1 MQATVVLVAT
11 AYKVGGLQ
19 MVVLAVATTAFAQM
33 DQLKGSS
40 LWLMSSVTASRDS
53 APSGSGE
60 FRQSLGAGLNKWF
73 SKSWMFSA
81 SLWSMAT
88 EARQAATAEVEG
100 HIGGTWR
107 HKFNQAW
114 YVHAGT
120 TIEFA
125 SDSRYPYLNQRVE
138 IGRKLRFNNHPTAP
152 FLSWEAT
159 YRTDGGYADALR
171 LGVGFRIRVRS
182 QIEIIPMYSRRNG
195 MNGASLMLRYD
206 FPSPRRSFS
215 SNQERQMSP

>member
-1 MQATVVLVAT
+1 MQARVVLVAT
-11 AYKVGGLQ
+11 AYKFGGLQ
-19 MVVLAVATTAFAQM
+19 MVILAVATTAFAQM

-40 LWLMSSVTASRDS
+40 IWIMSSVTASRDS
-53 APSGSGE
+53 APTRSGE

-81 SLWSMAT
+81 SLWTMAT
-88 EARQAATAEVEG
+88 ETRQAATAEVEG

-114 YVHAGT
+114 YLHAGT

-152 FLSWEAT
+152 FLSCEAA
-159 YRTDGGYADALR
+159 YRTDGGYADSLR

-195 MNGASLMLRYD
+195 MNGATLMLRYD
-206 FPSPRRSFS
+206 FRSPRRSFLQ
-215 SNQERQMSP
+215 NQ